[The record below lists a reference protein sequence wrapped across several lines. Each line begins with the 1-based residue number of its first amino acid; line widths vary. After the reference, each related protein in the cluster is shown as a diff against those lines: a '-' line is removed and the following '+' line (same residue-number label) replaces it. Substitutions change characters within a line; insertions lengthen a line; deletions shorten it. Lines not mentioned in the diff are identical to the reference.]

1 MERPDISSYTVND
14 FDDWR
19 QAGTLELTPKFQ
31 RREVWKT
38 PARSYFIDSILR
50 GIPIPPILIR
60 LGQSQD
66 NRKVVREIIDGQQ
79 RLRAVLDF
87 IDNKYALAKSVGGP
101 NARKRFSQ
109 LAGDDRTAIL
119 QYGFRCDVFKTLS
132 DVEVLDVFARVNTYS
147 VGLNNQELRNGKF
160 FGQFKQ
166 FVYKLAHEHV
176 EFWRRYRIF
185 SENSIARMLEVELTS
200 ELIVAELDGQQD
212 KKNSLDDFYGEFDE
226 EFPGRQKAERNFKAT
241 IDWITDSVGD
251 DLASSE
257 FHRAPLFYTLFAVAY
272 HRLFGL
278 PKESAAS
285 PKSGK
290 LSVADQRSLTDAV
303 GKLSE
308 VLSLAKETKK
318 PPKKDSVF
326 VEACQRQTDNIKPR
340 QVRFA
345 RLYREAF
352 RRR

>member
-101 NARKRFSQ
+101 NSRKRFSQ

-132 DVEVLDVFARVNTYS
+132 DVEVPDVFARVNTYS
-147 VGLNNQELRNGKF
+147 VGLDNQELRNGKF

-166 FVYKLAHEHV
+166 FVIPA
-176 EFWRRYRIF
+176 
-185 SENSIARMLEVELTS
+185 
-200 ELIVAELDGQQD
+200 
-212 KKNSLDDFYGEFDE
+212 
-226 EFPGRQKAERNFKAT
+226 
-241 IDWITDSVGD
+241 
-251 DLASSE
+251 
-257 FHRAPLFYTLFAVAY
+257 
-272 HRLFGL
+272 
-278 PKESAAS
+278 
-285 PKSGK
+285 
-290 LSVADQRSLTDAV
+290 RSLGMLV
-303 GKLSE
+303 
-308 VLSLAKETKK
+308 
-318 PPKKDSVF
+318 
-326 VEACQRQTDNIKPR
+326 C
-340 QVRFA
+340 
-345 RLYREAF
+345 
-352 RRR
+352 